1 MICIGIQI
9 VKPDKAWSEFDTLN
23 SERMKQL
30 MDSRHSPNTPPIR
43 TSSVTVQNNV
53 ITAPSATPSAETKNT
68 QKDWSFWLV
77 FGLLGLLVLL
87 FVFLA
92 VDRLY
97 RHIQG
102 YKTIEEQQQGG
113 NNMRQYSD
121 RA

>member
-1 MICIGIQI
+1 M
-9 VKPDKAWSEFDTLN
+9 KPDKAWSEFDTLN
-23 SERMKQL
+23 SERIKQL

-53 ITAPSATPSAETKNT
+53 ITAPSATPSAKTKNT